1 MDGVRGPA
9 AEAVSVTGEA
19 AFAPGEV
26 AFGAEISQDR
36 QLCSIAAGWREPGGR
51 VVAEL
56 RTPQVHPSLA
66 VARIVQLKARYRPAA
81 VVIDPK
87 SQAVT
92 LIKPL
97 ADAGVGVLEPS
108 ARDVA
113 VAHGE
118 FLDMIAAGDLAHL
131 DQGELTAA
139 VRAALQRPLAGAQ
152 AWERKVPVDQS
163 PLVAATLAVW
173 ALLHRPPQPFFLTS
187 GPERGPVVHQG
198 QVWPVRS
205 PDAYQE

>member
-1 MDGVRGPA
+1 
-9 AEAVSVTGEA
+9 VTEG

-36 QLCSIAAGWREPGGR
+36 QLCSIVAAWREPGGR

-56 RTPQVHPSLA
+56 RLPQGHPSLA
-66 VARIVQLKARYRPAA
+66 VGRMASLKARYRPVA

-97 ADAGVGVLEPS
+97 KDAGITALEPS

-131 DQGELTAA
+131 GQKPLTDA
-139 VRAALQRPLAGAQ
+139 VRAAMDRPLAGA
-152 AWERKVPVDQS
+152 AALERRVAVDQS
-163 PLVAATLAVW
+163 PLMAAELAVW

-187 GPERGPVVHQG
+187 GPESPAVAGPG
-198 QVWPVRS
+198 GTLLPVRS

>member
-1 MDGVRGPA
+1 
-9 AEAVSVTGEA
+9 VTGEG

-36 QLCSIAAGWREPGGR
+36 RLCSIAAAWRDPGAR

-56 RTPQVHPSLA
+56 RMPQVHPSLA
-66 VARIVQLKARYRPAA
+66 VARLAQLKARYRPVA

-97 ADAGVGVLEPS
+97 TDAGVRVTEPS

-118 FLDMIAAGDLAHL
+118 FLDMIEAGDLAHL
-131 DQGELTAA
+131 GQSELTAA
-139 VRAALQRPLAGAQ
+139 VRAAMQRPLAGAQ

-173 ALLHRPPQPFFLTS
+173 ALLHRPPRPFFLTS
-187 GPERGPVVHQG
+187 GPERQPIVHQG
-198 QVWPVRS
+198 QVWPVRN
-205 PDAYQE
+205 PDAYTE

>member
-1 MDGVRGPA
+1 MTS
-9 AEAVSVTGEA
+9 E

-36 QLCSIAAGWREPGGR
+36 QLCSIVAAWREPGGR

-56 RTPQVHPSLA
+56 RMPQVHPSLA
-66 VARIVQLKARYRPAA
+66 AGRMVQLKARYRPLA

-97 ADAGVGVLEPS
+97 KDAGIVALEPS

-118 FLDMIAAGDLAHL
+118 FLDMIVAGDLAHL
-131 DQGELTAA
+131 GQKEMTDA
-139 VRAALQRPLAGAQ
+139 VRAAMARPLAGAQ
-152 AWERKVPVDQS
+152 ALERKVAVDQS
-163 PLVAATLAVW
+163 PLVAAELAVW
-173 ALLHRPPQPFFLTS
+173 ALLHGPPQPFFLTS
-187 GPERGPVVHQG
+187 GPEREPIAHQG
-198 QVWPVRS
+198 QVWPVRN